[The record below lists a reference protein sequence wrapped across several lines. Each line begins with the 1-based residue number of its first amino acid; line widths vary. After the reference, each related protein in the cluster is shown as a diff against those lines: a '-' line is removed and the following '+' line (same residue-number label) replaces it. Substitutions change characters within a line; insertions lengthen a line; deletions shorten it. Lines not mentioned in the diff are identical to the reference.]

1 MKNMNLQWHGALF
14 LLVAIVSQSC
24 TTFKPITR
32 QPKRSQEIA
41 GIYSNDFDSTSSWYK
56 EKLWQII
63 QPKKAPKEDS
73 LQVRFEITP
82 KNKLKAQLLKNDSII
97 AEKIIKGEF
106 REDQCYYVRRRF
118 FIIPIL
124 PVLFMYSNEQVRI
137 YAVDKT
143 LVFEKA
149 YNKGGAV
156 IIMAGG
162 SEGTYT
168 WLYPKR

>member
-1 MKNMNLQWHGALF
+1 MKIMNLQWHGALF

-118 FIIPIL
+118 LLSPFCL
-124 PVLFMYSNEQVRI
+124 YSLCTRMSRYGFMLLTKPLCLKRLI
-137 YAVDKT
+137 TK
-143 LVFEKA
+143 
-149 YNKGGAV
+149 
-156 IIMAGG
+156 
-162 SEGTYT
+162 EGQ
-168 WLYPKR
+168 LL